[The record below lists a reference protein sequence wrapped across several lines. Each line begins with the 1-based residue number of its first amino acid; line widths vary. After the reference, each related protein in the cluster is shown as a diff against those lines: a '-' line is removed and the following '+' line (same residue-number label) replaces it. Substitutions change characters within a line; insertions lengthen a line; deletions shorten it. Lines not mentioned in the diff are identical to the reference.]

1 MSNFEATK
9 ELKQGPD
16 GINIEPWPN
25 PKPLSVER
33 VKVSICKGEGSD
45 SAFPSTEGFIR
56 NANLHPD
63 ALTGRW

>member
-33 VKVSICKGEGSD
+33 VSVNSLKGDGTDTS
-45 SAFPSTEGFIR
+45 FPSTEGFIR
-56 NANLHPD
+56 NAKLHPD
-63 ALTGRW
+63 ALLGRW

>member
-45 SAFPSTEGFIR
+45 SSFPSTEGFIR
-56 NANLHPD
+56 NAKLHPET
-63 ALTGRW
+63 LLGRW

>member
-33 VKVSICKGEGSD
+33 VKVSICEGEGSD
-45 SAFPSTEGFIR
+45 SSFPSTEGFIR
-56 NANLHPD
+56 NAKLHPE
-63 ALTGRW
+63 ALLGRW

>member
-33 VKVSICKGEGSD
+33 VNVRTPKGRRHRLIVPINRRIHQECEAAS
-45 SAFPSTEGFIR
+45 
-56 NANLHPD
+56 
-63 ALTGRW
+63 